1 MSKYFTIMIV
11 PERGKGFKSFR
22 IPKIL
27 FRGILLLL
35 AVTLFFIGILAYD
48 YFEILRQGQ
57 KNKYLSIENAQLK
70 EQVEIFDK
78 KLNSLIVDIERIQV
92 FEKKLKIITGIEDSS
107 LSKEPLEEAEGKE
120 LSEPKLVPTSD
131 KSSFHN
137 LEEKMES
144 DPEYQNFLN
153 LHEEKIAQ
161 GMGLQSGYQI
171 TKKISNLTS
180 PFFNY
185 AAKYASVD
193 FKMNFMKN
201 MLNQLET
208 NINLL
213 DQNLLDKVSFL
224 KSTPTIWPTRGWV
237 TSYFGIRKSE
247 FSGEKK
253 MHEGIDIGAPIGS
266 KIISTADGMITFAG
280 AKPGFGYYVQIDHGY
295 GLETIFAHASS
306 LVVKKGDKIKR
317 GEILA
322 RIGSTGLSTG
332 PHVHYEVR
340 VNGTP
345 VDPMH
350 YILD

>member
-1 MSKYFTIMIV
+1 MIV

-22 IPKIL
+22 IPKIV
-27 FRGILLLL
+27 FRGVVLLL
-35 AVTLFFIGILAYD
+35 VVSLFFLGILSYD

-92 FEKKLKIITGIEDSS
+92 FEKKLKIITGIEDNS
-107 LSKEPLEEAEGKE
+107 LTKEPLEEAEKKE
-120 LSEPKLVPTSD
+120 LSSPSSEPTSD
-131 KSSFHN
+131 RSSFLN
-137 LEEKMES
+137 LEEKMENS
-144 DPEYQNFLN
+144 PDYQKLLT

-161 GMGLQSGYQI
+161 GMGLQSGYQL
-171 TKKISNLTS
+171 TKKISTLTS
-180 PFFNY
+180 TFFNY

-193 FKMNFMKN
+193 YKIQFMKN
-201 MLNQLET
+201 MLSKLET

-224 KSTPTIWPTRGWV
+224 KSTPTIWPARGWV

-266 KIISTADGMITFAG
+266 KIISPADGMITFAG
-280 AKPGFGYYVQIDHGY
+280 AKSGFGYYVQIDHGY

-306 LVVKKGDKIKR
+306 LVVRKGDKIKR
-317 GEILA
+317 GDVLA

>member
-1 MSKYFTIMIV
+1 MIV

-22 IPKIL
+22 VPKVI
-27 FRGILLLL
+27 FRGIVILL
-35 AVTLFFIGILAYD
+35 VVSLFFLGILAYD

-57 KNKYLSIENAQLK
+57 KNKYLSIENSQLK
-70 EQVEIFDK
+70 EQVEVFDK

-92 FEKKLKIITGIEDSS
+92 FEKKLKVITGIEDNS
-107 LSKEPLEEAEGKE
+107 LAREALDKPEKEE
-120 LSEPKLVPTSD
+120 LSSPTPEPTSD
-131 KSSFHN
+131 KSSFIN
-137 LEEKMES
+137 LEKEMK
-144 DPEYQNFLN
+144 DNPEYQKLLN
-153 LHEEKIAQ
+153 LYEEKIAQ
-161 GMGLQSGYQI
+161 GMGLQSGYQL
-171 TKKISNLTS
+171 TKKISTFTNS
-180 PFFNY
+180 FFNY
-185 AAKYASVD
+185 AEKYASVD
-193 FKMNFMKN
+193 FKMQFMKN
-201 MLNQLET
+201 MLSNLET

-213 DQNLLDKVSFL
+213 DQNLLDKDSFL

-247 FSGEKK
+247 FSGENK
-253 MHEGIDIGAPIGS
+253 MHEGIDIGSRIGS
-266 KIISTADGMITFAG
+266 KIIAPADGMITFAG
-280 AKPGFGYYVQIDHGY
+280 SKPGFGYFVQIDHGY

-306 LVVKKGDKIKR
+306 LAVRKGDKIKR

>member
-22 IPKIL
+22 VPKVL
-27 FRGILLLL
+27 FRGFILLL
-35 AVTLFFIGILAYD
+35 VVSIFFLGILAYD

-92 FEKKLKIITGIEDSS
+92 FEKKLKIITGIEDNS
-107 LSKEPLEEAEGKE
+107 LKKEPLGEEEKNEISAPSPE
-120 LSEPKLVPTSD
+120 PTSD
-131 KSSFHN
+131 KSSFIN
-137 LEEKMES
+137 LEDEMES
-144 DPEYQNFLN
+144 SPDYQKLLV

-161 GMGLQSGYQI
+161 GMGLQSGYQL
-171 TKKISNLTS
+171 TKKISPLTS
-180 PFFNY
+180 TFFNF
-185 AAKYASVD
+185 AAKYAAVD
-193 FKMNFMKN
+193 FKMQEMKTT
-201 MLNQLET
+201 LSHLET
-208 NINLL
+208 SINLL
-213 DQNLLDKVSFL
+213 DQNLLDKDSFL

-253 MHEGIDIGAPIGS
+253 MHEGIDIGARIGS
-266 KIISTADGMITFAG
+266 KIIAPADGMITFAG
-280 AKPGFGYYVQIDHGY
+280 SKPGFGYYVQIDHGY
-295 GLETIFAHASS
+295 GVETIYAHASS
-306 LVVKKGDKIKR
+306 LSVQRGIKIKR
-317 GEILA
+317 GELLA

>member
-1 MSKYFTIMIV
+1 MIV

-22 IPKIL
+22 VPKVI
-27 FRGILLLL
+27 FRGIVILL
-35 AVTLFFIGILAYD
+35 VVSLFFLGILAYD

-107 LSKEPLEEAEGKE
+107 LTKEPLEKPDKEE
-120 LSEPKLVPTSD
+120 LSSPSVEPSSD
-131 KSSFHN
+131 KSSFIN
-137 LEEKMES
+137 LEKEMENA
-144 DPEYQNFLN
+144 PEYQKLLN

-161 GMGLQSGYQI
+161 GMGIQSGYQL
-171 TKKISNLTS
+171 TKTISTLTNS
-180 PFFNY
+180 FFNY

-193 FKMNFMKN
+193 YKIQFMKN
-201 MLNQLET
+201 MLSKLET
-208 NINLL
+208 SVNLL
-213 DQNLLDKVSFL
+213 DQHLLDKDSFI
-224 KSTPTIWPTRGWV
+224 KSTPTIWPARGWV

-247 FSGEKK
+247 FSGENK
-253 MHEGIDIGAPIGS
+253 MHEGVDIGSRIGS
-266 KIISTADGMITFAG
+266 KIIAPADGMITFAG

-306 LVVKKGDKIKR
+306 LVVRKGDKIKR
-317 GEILA
+317 GELLA

>member
-11 PERGKGFKSFR
+11 PERGKGFRAFR
-22 IPKIL
+22 VPKII
-27 FRGILLLL
+27 FRGIIILLI
-35 AVTLFFIGILAYD
+35 VSLFFLCILAYD
-48 YFEILRQGQ
+48 YVEILRQGQ

-92 FEKKLKIITGIEDSS
+92 FEKKLKIITGIEDNS
-107 LSKEPLEEAEGKE
+107 LTKNPPEEAGNKE
-120 LSEPKLVPTSD
+120 VSPPPEPTKN
-131 KSSFHN
+131 KSSFLH
-137 LEEKMES
+137 LEEEMENS
-144 DPEYQNFLN
+144 PEYQNLLT
-153 LHEEKIAQ
+153 LHEKKIAQ
-161 GMGLQSGYQI
+161 GMGLQSGYQL
-171 TKKISNLTS
+171 TKKISSLTS
-180 PFFNY
+180 SFFNF
-185 AAKYASVD
+185 AAKYAAVD
-193 FKMNFMKN
+193 YKMLTMKN
-201 MLNQLET
+201 MLTKLET
-208 NINLL
+208 DINLL
-213 DQNLLDKVSFL
+213 DQDLLDKDSFL

-266 KIISTADGMITFAG
+266 KVISPADGVVTFAG
-280 AKPGFGYYVQIDHGY
+280 TKPGFGQFVEIDHGY
-295 GLETIFAHASS
+295 GIETIYGHASS
-306 LVVKKGDKIKR
+306 LAVKKGGKIKR